1 MTPKAITKIPDIVI
15 PAATKTATRTAT
27 IVPPPPPHHA
37 SCHHAITPPAVN
49 ATTPSAQ
56 APKQAEQIASAPSAP
71 KVFQSPPKP
80 SSAGAAIS
88 IAFETDTKSLPA
100 DADGTL
106 DEVVEKM
113 NASKSERVQLIAFAS
128 AEERSEA
135 KARRLSLSRALEVRS
150 YLIRKGIASTRIDV
164 RALGN
169 QASSGSP
176 DRVDLAIV
184 SR

>member
-1 MTPKAITKIPDIVI
+1 
-15 PAATKTATRTAT
+15 
-27 IVPPPPPHHA
+27 
-37 SCHHAITPPAVN
+37 
-49 ATTPSAQ
+49 
-56 APKQAEQIASAPSAP
+56 
-71 KVFQSPPKP
+71 
-80 SSAGAAIS
+80 
-88 IAFETDTKSLPA
+88 
-100 DADGTL
+100 
-106 DEVVEKM
+106 M